1 MEMIEVVGHRRPYRE
16 GGHGGRRLLRDVD
29 GCRGLARWLG
39 SGPLL
44 AAGPWFARRAGGVV
58 EALFCPGVCGGAGSS
73 LHHGLGGSEEHTSEL
88 QSRGQLVCRLLLE
101 KEKERGTA
109 G

>member
-58 EALFCPGVCGGAGSS
+58 EALFCPGVCGAPGSS
-73 LHHGLGGSEEHTSEL
+73 LHHGRGRSEE
-88 QSRGQLVCRLLLE
+88 RRAG
-101 KEKERGTA
+101 KERSCREWTKYLRINRLSA
-109 G
+109 KS